1 MKKLFKLLTV
11 SFIVEPVFVN
21 SFTGKQKRNLRRK
34 GIQC

>member
-1 MKKLFKLLTV
+1 MKKLFKLLMV
-11 SFIVEPVFVN
+11 SIIVEPVVIN